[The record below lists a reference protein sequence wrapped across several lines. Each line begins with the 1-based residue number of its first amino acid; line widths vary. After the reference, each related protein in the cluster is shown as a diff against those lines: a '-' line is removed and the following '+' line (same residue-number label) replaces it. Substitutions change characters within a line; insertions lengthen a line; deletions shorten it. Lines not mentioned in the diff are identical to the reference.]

1 MTPKRFAGYASPNYT
16 MVPDELFDEQ
26 LPDLSGAELKVLLYI
41 IRRTFGFKKDSDN
54 ISLNQLLHG
63 ITTRAGER
71 LDRGTGLSRSTLV
84 AALKG
89 LAEKNLIIVE
99 QRSSAEKGNEATNYR
114 LNLLYHPRSK
124 IIPGE
129 SEYRTRLVRKS
140 NPQETARHQTDIHLR
155 NSKGNTSEGDGE
167 PGSPDDGGVEKLSRS
182 LTGPGNRALSRLHQ
196 TAHRNNNG
204 FRPVSEVIHD
214 AHSDLIKFRRPKA
227 PGTHPHL
234 KPSPQI
240 ASCIADISAEL
251 GDSMHL
257 RSNLSHVMRL
267 FQESNIRESAFV
279 ARLFEARAIVKDQR
293 ITHARLGTGAYI
305 HKPMPYSFSVVKDL
319 LGLKDAQAEAESSSN
334 LTDGPTRQGR
344 GERWINGQPDG

>member
-26 LPDLSGAELKVLLYI
+26 LPDLSGAELKALLYI

-124 IIPGE
+124 IEP
-129 SEYRTRLVRKS
+129 T
-140 NPQETARHQTDIHLR
+140 R
-155 NSKGNTSEGDGE
+155 NSST
-167 PGSPDDGGVEKLSRS
+167 P
-182 LTGPGNRALSRLHQ
+182 NR
-196 TAHRNNNG
+196 
-204 FRPVSEVIHD
+204 
-214 AHSDLIKFRRPKA
+214 
-227 PGTHPHL
+227 
-234 KPSPQI
+234 
-240 ASCIADISAEL
+240 C
-251 GDSMHL
+251 
-257 RSNLSHVMRL
+257 
-267 FQESNIRESAFV
+267 
-279 ARLFEARAIVKDQR
+279 
-293 ITHARLGTGAYI
+293 
-305 HKPMPYSFSVVKDL
+305 SFSKL
-319 LGLKDAQAEAESSSN
+319 E
-334 LTDGPTRQGR
+334 RQHL
-344 GERWINGQPDG
+344 